1 MEEAS
6 RESLRS
12 SGSGPVSDK
21 FLQIFFSA
29 VKDEE
34 LRKQHLS
41 SKHLTGWSNNWKIMS
56 VELQKNSTVKP
67 VITTDNVHPFFNCA
81 LNYCRAKGHNIIVFQ
96 YLKILAFSHSNFH
109 AARAAV
115 NICINQL
122 FSEKENANINFKTV
136 IQDGCEIAL
145 HAAEKHQTPGYLLSA
160 IMNFFAAQHFTKANK
175 VLALQYYSTCY
186 EHLLMADALEPY
198 SEAQI
203 ESCYEGQGIIAS
215 NSWGCETIQDLIAH
229 FFKLIDAS
237 LLLTQKIQREVASEV
252 RLLIPLLEAVPDQT
266 SGLMMDLN

>member
-6 RESLRS
+6 RESLLS
-12 SGSGPVSDK
+12 SGSSPLSDK
-21 FLQIFFSA
+21 LLQIFFNA
-29 VKDEE
+29 ATNEE

-41 SKHLTGWSNNWKIMS
+41 SKHRSAWSNNWEIIS

-67 VITTDNVHPFFNCA
+67 VIPSDNVHPFFNCA
-81 LNYCRAKGHNIIVFQ
+81 LNYCHAKGHNIVVFQ
-96 YLKILAFSHSNFH
+96 YLKILAFSNSNFH

-136 IQDGCEIAL
+136 IQDGCAIAS
-145 HAAEKHQTPGYLLSA
+145 HASERHITPGYLLSA
-160 IMNFFAAQHFTKANK
+160 IMNFFAAQHFTKFNK
-175 VLALQYYSTCY
+175 VLALEYYSTCY
-186 EHLLMADALEPY
+186 KHLLMADALEPY
-198 SEAQI
+198 SETQI

-252 RLLIPLLEAVPDQT
+252 RLLIPLLEAVPHQT
-266 SGLMMDLN
+266 RGLMMDLK